1 MKTLTNR
8 IYKTYRKRLNSRKK
22 IENAIGEKFQQPN
35 YEYVFRLGFG
45 NLHIFP
51 DKLLHKNYLPKC
63 KGANL
68 KYNDIPDVKAKP
80 ISVFDTFLLMNH
92 TKETPHLTSK
102 RRTKKPNCFM
112 MKSFK
117 NHQTNVTEKISK
129 VKDELKNTA
138 TKITRVGAV
147 NTRVNVNSGRVN
159 ANNPNNVN
167 NANNPNNPNI
177 VNNADKKLSAFM
189 ELLLKVYQKI
199 QKKYMIQLTEKIKRK
214 IKKDYILSLIKKINN
229 KIRRKYMMNL
239 IKKSNSI
246 PAMNFLIEYLNS
258 LNKQSK
264 NKINLQPLINYI
276 RLKMNNQTNQVNRT
290 NRTNNMFDNA
300 KKTLIQFLKNEN
312 IPINNITNL
321 KESDLSRLLE
331 ILTTAI
337 FNDKSTISQ
346 L

>member
-8 IYKTYRKRLNSRKK
+8 IYKTYRNRLNSRKK
-22 IENAIGEKFQQPN
+22 IENAIDEKFQQPN
-35 YEYVFRLGFG
+35 YEYVFRIGFG

-68 KYNDIPDVKAKP
+68 KYNNIPDVKAKP

-117 NHQTNVTEKISK
+117 NHQTNVTEKVAK
-129 VKDELKNTA
+129 VKKEVKEAVN
-138 TKITRVGAV
+138 KITSVGAV
-147 NTRVNVNSGRVN
+147 NASVNVNSGRVN
-159 ANNPNNVN
+159 H
-167 NANNPNNPNI
+167 NNPNNPNI

-199 QKKYMIQLTEKIKRK
+199 QRKYMIQLTEKVKRK

-264 NKINLQPLINYI
+264 NKINLQPLIEYI
-276 RLKMNNQTNQVNRT
+276 KLKMNN
-290 NRTNNMFDNA
+290 
-300 KKTLIQFLKNEN
+300 
-312 IPINNITNL
+312 
-321 KESDLSRLLE
+321 
-331 ILTTAI
+331 
-337 FNDKSTISQ
+337 
-346 L
+346 